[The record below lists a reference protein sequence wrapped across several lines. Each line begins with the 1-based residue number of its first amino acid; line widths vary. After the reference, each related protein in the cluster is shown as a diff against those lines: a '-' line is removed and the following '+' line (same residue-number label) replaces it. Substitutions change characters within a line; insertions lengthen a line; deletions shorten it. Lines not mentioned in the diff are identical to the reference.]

1 MGRKKKEEALETE
14 APKLSKYAAKKA
26 ARRKETMEQRAERL
40 LGVAV
45 EVEAAPEVEKVKDE
59 KGHHKGCGIV
69 TLEQYQQRKAIYKE
83 RHNKAHQEIEALR
96 LETLR
101 KLDDLRKE
109 MERIT
114 SQARDANKLL
124 FQRQKAA
131 LAKWYNTGEESPEL
145 SDTLN

>member
-45 EVEAAPEVEKVKDE
+45 EVEEAPEVE